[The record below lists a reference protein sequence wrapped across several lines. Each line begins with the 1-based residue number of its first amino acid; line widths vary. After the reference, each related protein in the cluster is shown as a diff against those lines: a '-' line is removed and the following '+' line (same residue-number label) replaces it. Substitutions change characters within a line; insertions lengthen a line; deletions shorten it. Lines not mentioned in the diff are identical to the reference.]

1 MTTFTPLAAT
11 LGGALIGLS
20 ALLLLLLTGRIA
32 GISGIFG
39 NLLTLRRGDIFWRLA
54 FGLGL
59 VAAPAIYAG
68 LAGVLPPFSVTSS
81 SAVLVVGGLL
91 VGFGTRLSGG
101 CTTGHGIC
109 GIARFSPRSIAAT
122 LTFMATGAAT
132 VFVLR
137 HLI

>member
-20 ALLLLLLTGRIA
+20 ALLLLLLTGRLA

-39 NLLTLRRGDIFWRLA
+39 NLLALRHGDSVWRLA

-59 VAAPAIYAG
+59 VVAPALYAG
-68 LAGVLPPFSVTSS
+68 LAGSLPPFTVTSS
-81 SAVLVVGGLL
+81 SAALVIGGLF

-101 CTTGHGIC
+101 CTSGHGIC
-109 GIARFSPRSIAAT
+109 GLARLSPRSIAAT
-122 LTFMATGAAT
+122 LTFMVTGAAT

-137 HLI
+137 HLV